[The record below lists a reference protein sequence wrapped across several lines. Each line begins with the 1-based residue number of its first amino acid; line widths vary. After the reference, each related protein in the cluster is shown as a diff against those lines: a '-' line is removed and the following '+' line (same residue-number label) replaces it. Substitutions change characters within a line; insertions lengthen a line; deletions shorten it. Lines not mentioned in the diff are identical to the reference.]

1 MEEWFIPT
9 RVSISNTLIPRRN
22 EWIIKIRPALQKA
35 ELKMLVAACKNKL
48 SRREII
54 ELRAGR
60 SKPHRKT
67 KELLVSILKKARIL
81 IEVSRPN

>member
-9 RVSISNTLIPRRN
+9 RMSISNTLIPKRN
-22 EWIIKIRPALQKA
+22 EWIIKIRPALQKP
-35 ELKMLVAACKNKL
+35 ELKMLVAACENKL

-60 SKPHRKT
+60 SKPHRRT
-67 KELLVSILKKARIL
+67 QELLQSILKGL
-81 IEVSRPN
+81 GLL